1 MGRGL
6 VTINEADSPS
16 GLRESDGRRRA
27 VARPALFVAATLA
40 ALAPGRPAFAQYVF
54 DPANADEQ
62 AKPGTLYFGSA
73 KDDGGRYIRDVTVV
87 LEGQQT
93 SYVLITSAAGRFRG
107 KFLIDAP
114 PKDVKA
120 ACSKAGYSLLRVS
133 KRLSA
138 AGAAPSVQIDCILT
152 RGVARADAAA
162 PPSDPRTKQ

>member
-1 MGRGL
+1 MFE
-6 VTINEADSPS
+6 NKCE
-16 GLRESDGRRRA
+16 
-27 VARPALFVAATLA
+27 LFGTLA
-40 ALAPGRPAFAQYVF
+40 LGALLVAGPARAQYVF

-120 ACSKAGYSLLRVS
+120 SCANAGYSLLRVS
-133 KRLSA
+133 KRLSLS
-138 AGAAPSVQIDCILT
+138 GTAPSVQIDCVLV
-152 RGVARADAAA
+152 RGAARTDASA
-162 PPSDPRTKQ
+162 PPSDSRTQQ